1 MDKHIYN
8 DYDNYDNYQD
18 QDHHNHN
25 YHNQS
30 NYMIDSEFPL
40 PAYLILFML
49 ALSCTTSCYK
59 LCIGCIEDC
68 RQSRKKKQV
77 LKSRR
82 INSNDEENLLNECT
96 VCLEKYK
103 KNEKIIVLPCNHNFH
118 EACIKEWFEK
128 DNRSCPNCR
137 ENII

>member
-8 DYDNYDNYQD
+8 DYDNYDYDNYD
-18 QDHHNHN
+18 NHN
-25 YHNQS
+25 HNQS
-30 NYMIDSEFPL
+30 NYMIDPEFPL

-77 LKSRR
+77 LKLP
-82 INSNDEENLLNECT
+82 ET
-96 VCLEKYK
+96 GKVTKYVCFYIDLT
-103 KNEKIIVLPCNHNFH
+103 
-118 EACIKEWFEK
+118 
-128 DNRSCPNCR
+128 
-137 ENII
+137 